1 MALSTPKGKDRV
13 YLSLKSKYEVVKAA
27 GCGAVPIRKLA
38 EVFGCSKSQIGVI
51 LKKRN
56 EIVSQY
62 EANMANSS
70 VQLKK
75 TSRRSKYGDIND
87 CLYEWYLM
95 ATSKNTFPTGPL
107 LTEKASRIA
116 LHLGQHDFRGSS
128 GWLTKWKQRF
138 NVKRVTICGEYGDA
152 RGETVESWKER
163 LPQILDGYDR
173 RDIWNM
179 DETGCFWKTLPD
191 KGFARKGVKCKGGKK
206 SKQRMTLAF
215 FVNAE
220 GEKAMPAVIWKSEIP
235 RCFKRNVKKNLPVR
249 YYSQSKSWMTGS
261 ILDSVL
267 SSLNRKL
274 SSQRRSILLLLDNAG
289 CHPHDLQGKYSNI
302 KLLFLP
308 PNTTSEL
315 QPLDLGII
323 QNFKVFYKSLFL
335 RYVLERIEDCETV
348 TDVVKSVN
356 ILMAIRWVSEEW
368 KEVKP
373 DTTKKCFRK
382 AGILADDMAVA
393 HIPDAD
399 PFEDVDENAAA
410 LQELIDAHS
419 GGAENSCH
427 AEEYVEGE
435 NYLPVCFIGSDDD
448 WEEFMET
455 LAAKSDPSSTEQ
467 ESDDDDEI
475 VCIAEVDP
483 PLKISTFSEAL
494 TQLEDVK
501 LFLESKNCAEKAKKS
516 GQNIDRVAACSR
528 RCTK

>member
-1 MALSTPKGKDRV
+1 MATLNFFFSERV
-13 YLSLKSKYEVVKAA
+13 
-27 GCGAVPIRKLA
+27 
-38 EVFGCSKSQIGVI
+38 
-51 LKKRN
+51 
-56 EIVSQY
+56 
-62 EANMANSS
+62 
-70 VQLKK
+70 
-75 TSRRSKYGDIND
+75 ND

-95 ATSKNTFPTGPL
+95 ATSKNIFPTGPL

-138 NVKRVTICGEYGDA
+138 NVKRVTICSESGDV

-179 DETGCFWKTLPD
+179 DETGCFWKTLQD
-191 KGFARKGVKCKGGKK
+191 KGFSRKGVKCKGRKIKG
-206 SKQRMTLAF
+206 
-215 FVNAE
+215 
-220 GEKAMPAVIWKSEIP
+220 
-235 RCFKRNVKKNLPVR
+235 NVKKNLPVR

-261 ILDSVL
+261 ILDSLL

-302 KLLFLP
+302 KHLFLL

-315 QPLDLGII
+315 QPLDLRII

-335 RYVLERIEDCETV
+335 RYVLARIEDCETV

-356 ILMAIRWVSEEW
+356 ILMAIRWVSEAW
-368 KEVKP
+368 KQVKP
-373 DTTKKCFRK
+373 DTIKKCFRR

-435 NYLPVCFIGSDDD
+435 NYLPVFLLAVTTIGKKNLWKLWLLSQTRVRPNRNLT
-448 WEEFMET
+448 M
-455 LAAKSDPSSTEQ
+455 LKKLCALPKL
-467 ESDDDDEI
+467 I
-475 VCIAEVDP
+475 
-483 PLKISTFSEAL
+483 PL
-494 TQLEDVK
+494 
-501 LFLESKNCAEKAKKS
+501 
-516 GQNIDRVAACSR
+516 
-528 RCTK
+528 